1 MNLRFP
7 IIVLC
12 AFLATACKETVKEDG
27 WWQMRGIVLSTKELA
42 EVDWPALA
50 ARSGINTIGTHITPS
65 EVLAFLDTD
74 KGRSFT
80 EACHKHGITVEHQLH
95 AMGELLPR
103 ELFAEDPTMFRMDT
117 SGVRTADFNCCVHSQ
132 KALDII
138 AANAAKLADALRPD
152 NHRYYFWLDDNAPVC
167 HCPQCREFSP
177 SEQALI
183 VENCML
189 RAIREVD
196 PEARLAHLAYSH
208 FMDPPVK
215 VRPDEGIFLEF
226 APIYRSWDVPLEVED
241 ALCPRGYPVTNGDNL
256 RWLEANL
263 QVFDAEDA
271 VVLEY
276 WLDVSL
282 FSRWK
287 RPAVEL
293 PWHPEV
299 CRSDLA
305 TYARYGIRNVT
316 SFAVYM
322 DAEYFERFPSQAPVE
337 EYGAMLCSFSVSGRE
352 ITVMTYN
359 VGAFGKYKENSIPDV
374 AAAVRAAG
382 ADIVSLNEL
391 DSCNRRHNTFQ
402 LEAFAAEM
410 GGWDY
415 HFASAFPFAGG
426 GYGNGVASQDR
437 ILARHSIALPKGDG
451 SEPRSVAVV
460 ETMDY
465 VFASTHLDYRSEEAA
480 ATQAEVINAW
490 FEEHYKGCRKPVL
503 LCGDMN
509 AEPDSPVITA
519 LSRCWEVLSPPEPS
533 YPCAPAGE
541 VEDEPREC
549 IDYILSLRSGAPV
562 RVKKAGVMSA
572 LNGYPQGVR
581 DFSDHYPVVA
591 VLSY

>member
-7 IIVLC
+7 IIALC
-12 AFLATACKETVKEDG
+12 AFLATACEVPEKEDG

-167 HCPQCREFSP
+167 HCPLCREFSP

-226 APIYRSWDVPLEVED
+226 APIYRSWDVPLVVED

-322 DAEYFERFPSQAPVE
+322 DADYFKRFPSQAPVE
-337 EYGAMLCSFSVSGRE
+337 EYGAMLRSFSCGRR
-352 ITVMTYN
+352 Y
-359 VGAFGKYKENSIPDV
+359 
-374 AAAVRAAG
+374 
-382 ADIVSLNEL
+382 
-391 DSCNRRHNTFQ
+391 
-402 LEAFAAEM
+402 
-410 GGWDY
+410 
-415 HFASAFPFAGG
+415 
-426 GYGNGVASQDR
+426 
-437 ILARHSIALPKGDG
+437 
-451 SEPRSVAVV
+451 
-460 ETMDY
+460 
-465 VFASTHLDYRSEEAA
+465 
-480 ATQAEVINAW
+480 
-490 FEEHYKGCRKPVL
+490 
-503 LCGDMN
+503 
-509 AEPDSPVITA
+509 
-519 LSRCWEVLSPPEPS
+519 
-533 YPCAPAGE
+533 
-541 VEDEPREC
+541 
-549 IDYILSLRSGAPV
+549 
-562 RVKKAGVMSA
+562 
-572 LNGYPQGVR
+572 
-581 DFSDHYPVVA
+581 
-591 VLSY
+591 